1 MQSWDDAFAELRVQ
15 FLREAG
21 PRLDEIERL
30 LGRLAGD
37 PADRDGLRDL
47 MRRFHGF
54 AGSGSTYGLPTVT
67 DLGLEGEQAC
77 NRLLHEGTPPGPA
90 DLDHGRRLLAALRDA
105 LASSSSTPAASA
117 PSAPSE
123 PAARSADIL
132 VVDDDPS
139 VLDFLVRRVEQ
150 EGMTARRATTKA
162 EAVRAIESR
171 LPDGLITDV
180 RLADGFGYELVGFLR
195 ERPHGEAP
203 AVLIVS
209 VLTGFLDKVE
219 AMHCGADG
227 FFEKPV
233 DWEALM
239 RRLLHLL
246 DRNRPES
253 GRVLAVEDDPQ
264 QSSFVR
270 AVLSSAGYEVRVCDD
285 PRHFEMDLGSF
296 RPDLV
301 LMDVVLPGISG
312 YDLARYLRQQE
323 RHATLPI
330 LFLTTEGRI
339 DARIEGA
346 RAGGDDYL
354 VKPTPPALLLTAVT
368 ARIERARFVKSLL
381 GRDGLTRLLNHTTFL
396 ERAAVVLASGR
407 RDASRSAAW
416 VMIDVDHFKTV
427 NDRYGHPTGDRV
439 LTSLAALLRRRLRQ
453 SDTIGRYGGEEFAV
467 LLDDLSQEEAVR
479 LLERLLKEFAAQP
492 HHAPDG
498 SAFHVTFSAGVA
510 MLDPATMDLNAWR
523 GAADVAL
530 YAAKDA
536 GRSQVAAG
544 PPASR
549 GSGGPLV

>member
-30 LGRLAGD
+30 LGRLAGN
-37 PADRDGLRDL
+37 PSDRETLRDL

-54 AGSGSTYGLPTVT
+54 AGSGSTYGFPTVT
-67 DLGLEGEQAC
+67 KLGLEGEQAM
-77 NRLLHEGTPPGPA
+77 NRLLHEGAAAGPP
-90 DLDHGRRLLAALRDA
+90 DLDLGRRLLAVMRET
-105 LASSSSTPAASA
+105 LASAAPPAARA
-117 PSAPSE
+117 PSAPPES
-123 PAARSADIL
+123 AARPVDIL
-132 VVDDDPS
+132 VVDDDPA

-150 EGMTARRATTKA
+150 EGMAARRATTKG
-162 EAVRAIESR
+162 EAVRAIESH

-180 RLADGFGYELVGFLR
+180 RLADGFGSELVEFLR
-195 ERPHGEAP
+195 GRPQGETP

-246 DRNRPES
+246 DRNRSES

-264 QSSFVR
+264 QAAFVR
-270 AVLSSAGYEVRVCDD
+270 AVLSSAGYEVQVCDD
-285 PRHFEMDLGSF
+285 PKHFEMDLGSF

-301 LMDVVLPGISG
+301 LMDVVLPGLSG

-330 LFLTTEGRI
+330 LFLTTEGQI

-368 ARIERARFVKSLL
+368 ARIERARFVRSLL

-396 ERAAVVLASGR
+396 ERAAGVLASAR
-407 RDASRSAAW
+407 RDGSRSLAW
-416 VMIDVDHFKTV
+416 AMLDVDHFKSV

-467 LLDDLSQEEAVR
+467 LLDDLSQDEAVR
-479 LLERLLKEFAAQP
+479 LLERLLAEFAAQS

-498 SAFHVTFSAGVA
+498 STFHVTFSAGIA
-510 MLDPATMDLNAWR
+510 MLEPASMDLNAWR
-523 GAADVAL
+523 GAADAAL
-530 YAAKDA
+530 YAAKGA
-536 GRSQVAAG
+536 GRNRVTGAT
-544 PPASR
+544 
-549 GSGGPLV
+549 

>member
-30 LGRLAGD
+30 LGRLAGN
-37 PADRDGLRDL
+37 PSDRETLRDL

-54 AGSGSTYGLPTVT
+54 AGSGGTYGFPTVT
-67 DLGLEGEQAC
+67 KLGLEGEQAM
-77 NRLLHEGTPPGPA
+77 NRLLHEGAAAGPP
-90 DLDHGRRLLAALRDA
+90 DLDLARRLLAVMGET
-105 LASSSSTPAASA
+105 LASAAPPTAKA
-117 PSAPSE
+117 PSAPPES
-123 PAARSADIL
+123 AARPVDIL
-132 VVDDDPS
+132 VVDDDPA

-150 EGMTARRATTKA
+150 EGMAARRATTKG
-162 EAVRAIESR
+162 EAVWAIESH

-180 RLADGFGYELVGFLR
+180 RLSDGFGYELVEFLR
-195 ERPHGEAP
+195 GRPQGETP

-246 DRNRPES
+246 DRNRSES

-264 QSSFVR
+264 QAAFVR
-270 AVLSSAGYEVRVCDD
+270 AVLSSAGYEVQVCDD
-285 PRHFEMDLGSF
+285 PKHFEMDLGSF

-301 LMDVVLPGISG
+301 LMDVVLPGLSG

-330 LFLTTEGRI
+330 LFLTTEGQI

-368 ARIERARFVKSLL
+368 ARIERARFVRSLL

-396 ERAAVVLASGR
+396 ERAAAVLASAR
-407 RDASRSAAW
+407 RDGSRSLAW
-416 VMIDVDHFKTV
+416 AMLDVDHFKSV

-467 LLDDLSQEEAVR
+467 LLDDLSPDEAVR
-479 LLERLLKEFAAQP
+479 LLERLLAEFAAQS

-498 SAFHVTFSAGVA
+498 STFHVTFSAGIA
-510 MLDPATMDLNAWR
+510 MLEPASMDLNAWR
-523 GAADVAL
+523 GAADAAL
-530 YAAKDA
+530 YAAKGA
-536 GRSQVAAG
+536 GRNRVSGAA
-544 PPASR
+544 
-549 GSGGPLV
+549 

>member
-30 LGRLAGD
+30 LGRLAGN
-37 PADRDGLRDL
+37 PSDRETLRDL

-54 AGSGSTYGLPTVT
+54 AGSGSTYGFPTVT
-67 DLGLEGEQAC
+67 KLGLEGEQAM
-77 NRLLHEGTPPGPA
+77 NRLLHEGAAAGPP
-90 DLDHGRRLLAALRDA
+90 DLDRGRRLLAVMRET
-105 LASSSSTPAASA
+105 LASAAPPTAKA
-117 PSAPSE
+117 PSAPPES
-123 PAARSADIL
+123 AARPVDIL
-132 VVDDDPS
+132 VVDDDPA

-150 EGMTARRATTKA
+150 EGMAARRATTKG
-162 EAVRAIESR
+162 EAVRAIESH

-180 RLADGFGYELVGFLR
+180 RLSDGFGYELVEFLR
-195 ERPHGEAP
+195 GRPQGETP

-246 DRNRPES
+246 DRNRSES

-264 QSSFVR
+264 QAAFVR
-270 AVLSSAGYEVRVCDD
+270 AVLSSAGYEVQVCDD
-285 PRHFEMDLGSF
+285 PKHFEMDLGSF

-301 LMDVVLPGISG
+301 LMDVVLPGLSG

-330 LFLTTEGRI
+330 LFLTTEGQI

-368 ARIERARFVKSLL
+368 ARIERARFVRSLL

-396 ERAAVVLASGR
+396 ERAAAVLASAR
-407 RDASRSAAW
+407 RDGSRSLAW
-416 VMIDVDHFKTV
+416 AMLDVDHFKSV

-467 LLDDLSQEEAVR
+467 LLDDLSQDEAVR
-479 LLERLLKEFAAQP
+479 LLERLLAEFAAQS

-498 SAFHVTFSAGVA
+498 STFHVTFSAGIA
-510 MLDPATMDLNAWR
+510 MLEPASMDLNAWR
-523 GAADVAL
+523 GAADAAL
-530 YAAKDA
+530 YAAKGA
-536 GRSQVAAG
+536 GRNRV
-544 PPASR
+544 
-549 GSGGPLV
+549 SGAT

>member
-1 MQSWDDAFAELRVQ
+1 MQSWDDAFADLRVQ

-30 LGRLAGD
+30 LGRLAGS
-37 PADRDGLRDL
+37 PADRETLRDL

-54 AGSGSTYGLPTVT
+54 AGSGSTYGFPTVT
-67 DLGLEGEQAC
+67 KLGLEGEQAM
-77 NRLLHEGTPPGPA
+77 NHLLHEGAAAGA
-90 DLDHGRRLLAALRDA
+90 SDLDHGRRLLATLRDT
-105 LASSSSTPAASA
+105 LVSASPPAPSA
-117 PSAPSE
+117 PSAPAE
-123 PAARSADIL
+123 AAARPVDIL
-132 VVDDDPS
+132 VVDDDPA

-150 EGMTARRATTKA
+150 EGMAARRATTKG

-180 RLADGFGYELVGFLR
+180 RLADGFGYELVEFLR
-195 ERPHGEAP
+195 ARPQGETP

-264 QSSFVR
+264 QAAFVR

-285 PRHFEMDLGSF
+285 PRRFEMDLGSF

-301 LMDVVLPGISG
+301 LMDVVLPGLSG

-330 LFLTTEGRI
+330 LFLTTEGQI

-368 ARIERARFVKSLL
+368 ARIERARFVRSLL

-396 ERAAVVLASGR
+396 ERAASVLASAR
-407 RDASRSAAW
+407 RGGSRSLAW
-416 VMIDVDHFKTV
+416 AMIDVDHFKSV

-467 LLDDLSQEEAVR
+467 LLDDLSEGEAVR
-479 LLERLLKEFAAQP
+479 LLERLLAEFAAQA

-498 SAFHVTFSAGVA
+498 SAFHVTFSAGIA
-510 MLDPATMDLNAWR
+510 MLDCTTMDLNAWR
-523 GAADVAL
+523 GTADAAL
-530 YAAKDA
+530 YAAKGA
-536 GRSQVAAG
+536 GRNRVTAG
-544 PPASR
+544 PIA
-549 GSGGPLV
+549 

>member
-30 LGRLAGD
+30 LGRLAGN
-37 PADRDGLRDL
+37 PSDRETLRDL

-54 AGSGSTYGLPTVT
+54 AGSGSTYGFPTVT
-67 DLGLEGEQAC
+67 KLGLEGEQAM
-77 NRLLHEGTPPGPA
+77 NRLLNEGAAAGPP
-90 DLDHGRRLLAALRDA
+90 DLDLGRRLLAVMRET
-105 LASSSSTPAASA
+105 LASAAPPAARA
-117 PSAPSE
+117 PSAPPES
-123 PAARSADIL
+123 AARPVDIL
-132 VVDDDPS
+132 VVDDDPA

-150 EGMTARRATTKA
+150 EGMAARRATTKG
-162 EAVRAIESR
+162 EAVRAIESH

-180 RLADGFGYELVGFLR
+180 RLADGFGYELVEFLR
-195 ERPHGEAP
+195 GRPQGETP

-246 DRNRPES
+246 DRNRSES

-264 QSSFVR
+264 QAAFVR
-270 AVLSSAGYEVRVCDD
+270 AVLSSAGYEVQVCDD
-285 PRHFEMDLGSF
+285 PKHFEMDLGSF

-301 LMDVVLPGISG
+301 LMDVVLPGLSG

-330 LFLTTEGRI
+330 LFLTTEGQI

-368 ARIERARFVKSLL
+368 ARIERARFVRSLL

-396 ERAAVVLASGR
+396 ERAAAVLASAR
-407 RDASRSAAW
+407 RDGSRSLAW
-416 VMIDVDHFKTV
+416 AMLDVDHFKSV

-467 LLDDLSQEEAVR
+467 LLDDLSQDEAVR
-479 LLERLLKEFAAQP
+479 LLERLLAEFAAQSQ
-492 HHAPDG
+492 HAPDG
-498 SAFHVTFSAGVA
+498 STFHVTFSAGIA
-510 MLDPATMDLNAWR
+510 MLEPASMDLNAWR
-523 GAADVAL
+523 GAADAAL
-530 YAAKDA
+530 YAAKGA
-536 GRSQVAAG
+536 GRNRVTGAT
-544 PPASR
+544 
-549 GSGGPLV
+549 

>member
-1 MQSWDDAFAELRVQ
+1 MQSWDDAFADLRVQ

-30 LGRLAGD
+30 LARLAGN
-37 PADRDGLRDL
+37 PADRETLRDL
-47 MRRFHGF
+47 MRHFHGF
-54 AGSGSTYGLPTVT
+54 AGSGSTYGFPTVT
-67 DLGLEGEQAC
+67 KLGLEGEHAM
-77 NRLLHEGTPPGPA
+77 NRLLHEGAAAGPS
-90 DLDHGRRLLAALRDA
+90 DLDRGRRLLAALRES
-105 LASSSSTPAASA
+105 LASAAPPAASA
-117 PSAPSE
+117 SPLPPELPSRPV
-123 PAARSADIL
+123 DIL
-132 VVDDDPS
+132 VVDDDPA

-150 EGMTARRATTKA
+150 EGMAARRATTKG
-162 EAVRAIESR
+162 EAARAIESR

-180 RLADGFGYELVGFLR
+180 RLADGFGYELVEFLR
-195 ERPHGEAP
+195 ARPQGETP

-246 DRNRPES
+246 DRNRRES

-264 QSSFVR
+264 QAAFVR
-270 AVLSSAGYEVRVCDD
+270 AVLSSAGYEVHVCDD

-301 LMDVVLPGISG
+301 LMDVVLPGLSG

-330 LFLTTEGRI
+330 LFLTTEGQI

-396 ERAAVVLASGR
+396 ERAASVLASAR
-407 RDASRSAAW
+407 RDGSRSLAW
-416 VMIDVDHFKTV
+416 AMIDVDHFKSV

-467 LLDDLSQEEAVR
+467 LLDDLSQAEAVR
-479 LLERLLKEFAAQP
+479 LLERLLAEFAAQA
-492 HHAPDG
+492 HHAPEG
-498 SAFHVTFSAGVA
+498 SAFHVTFSAGIA
-510 MLDPATMDLNAWR
+510 MLDCTTMDLNAWR
-523 GAADVAL
+523 GAADAAL
-530 YAAKDA
+530 YAAKGA
-536 GRSQVAAG
+536 GRNRVTAG
-544 PPASR
+544 PTA
-549 GSGGPLV
+549 

>member
-1 MQSWDDAFAELRVQ
+1 MQSWDDAFADLRVQ

-30 LGRLAGD
+30 LGRLAGN
-37 PADRDGLRDL
+37 PADRETLREL

-54 AGSGSTYGLPTVT
+54 AGSGSTYGFPPVT
-67 DLGLEGEQAC
+67 KLGLEGEQAT
-77 NRLLHEGTPPGPA
+77 NRLLHEGAAAEPS
-90 DLDHGRRLLAALRDA
+90 DLEHGRRLLAALRDT
-105 LASSSSTPAASA
+105 LACAAPPAASA
-117 PSAPSE
+117 SSPPAE
-123 PAARSADIL
+123 PASRSVDIL
-132 VVDDDPS
+132 VVDDDPA

-150 EGMTARRATTKA
+150 EGMAARRATTKG

-180 RLADGFGYELVGFLR
+180 RLADGFGYELVEFLR
-195 ERPHGEAP
+195 ARPQGETP

-264 QSSFVR
+264 QAAFVR

-301 LMDVVLPGISG
+301 LMDVVLPGLSG

-330 LFLTTEGRI
+330 LFLTTEGQI

-396 ERAAVVLASGR
+396 ERAASVLASAR
-407 RDASRSAAW
+407 RDGSRSLAW
-416 VMIDVDHFKTV
+416 AMIDVDHFKSV

-479 LLERLLKEFAAQP
+479 LLERLLAEFAGQA

-498 SAFHVTFSAGVA
+498 SAFHVTFSAGIA
-510 MLDPATMDLNAWR
+510 MLDCASMDLNAWR
-523 GAADVAL
+523 GTADAAL
-530 YAAKDA
+530 YAAKGA
-536 GRSQVAAG
+536 GRNRVTAG
-544 PPASR
+544 PIA
-549 GSGGPLV
+549 